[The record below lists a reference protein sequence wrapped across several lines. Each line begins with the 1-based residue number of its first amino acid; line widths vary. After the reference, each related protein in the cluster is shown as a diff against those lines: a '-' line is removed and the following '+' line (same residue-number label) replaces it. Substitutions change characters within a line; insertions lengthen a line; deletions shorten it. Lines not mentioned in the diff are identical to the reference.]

1 MFNLELLKQELV
13 SSNGLRSV
21 FTLITV
27 ATILTIY
34 EFVVFYYVIVP
45 TVKSKI
51 ASALDSGGEA
61 LRGTLYKSIGVSN
74 QEQNLIRATQEYSQT
89 EQEIESIVQ
98 VFKDREDVKLDKINK
113 YTIATGAL
121 ILGGLASVLYI
132 IKHTLNSRGTTIG
145 ICTWITIGATVALLA
160 IFQYNFY
167 LYGNKY
173 KYLGSAGNEELIA
186 FLYTNM
192 DTSMKSRTE
201 TRNSQQPSTTRAQVD
216 SIENQ
221 LKQRADIQQEQEQ
234 PAIQDFLKSL
244 EGMTISEQA

>member
-1 MFNLELLKQELV
+1 MFNLEVLKQELV

-34 EFVVFYYVIVP
+34 EFVVFYYIIVP
-45 TVKSKI
+45 TVKRKI
-51 ASALDSGGEA
+51 SSALDNGGEA
-61 LRGTLYKSIGVSN
+61 LRGTLYSSLGISN
-74 QEQNLIRATQEYSQT
+74 QETNLIRSTQEYTQT

-121 ILGGLASVLYI
+121 ILGGLVLVLYI

-145 ICTWITIGATVALLA
+145 ICTWITIGVTIALLA

-173 KYLGSAGNEELIA
+173 KYLGSAGNEELIG
-186 FLYTNM
+186 FLYKNM
-192 DTSMKSRTE
+192 DTRT
-201 TRNSQQPSTTRAQVD
+201 RSNDISSDSQQPTASRAQV
-216 SIENQ
+216 SNLETQ
-221 LKQRADIQQEQEQ
+221 LKQTKQV
-234 PAIQDFLKSL
+234 QDSNLTDYYRML
-244 EGMTISEQA
+244 GGQVVE